1 MAIDQNSIPKD
12 LRPLNVARTIA
23 EEPRIAANAT
33 AAVRN
38 LEGFF
43 PPNPVGEVISPRSRP
58 AYYPAVTVSDAGF
71 VGLGFGNPP
80 MAWFPCPPTAP
91 LGSGCGGAVAAG
103 FPEVPSYGNRIGSNA
118 VDQGTDEGGEDS
130 VSAKK
135 IKLLCSFGGKILP
148 RPSDGALRYVG
159 GQTRIIGV
167 RRDVNFNDLLQKMM
181 DISAQPVVVKYQLP
195 DEDLDAL
202 VSVSCQEDLENMMEE
217 YEKLVESSSEGS
229 AKLRVFLFSASEID
243 PPGLLQFDDLQDNG
257 QKYVDAVNGI
267 PETVGGGLTRKESI
281 ASAASTQNSDS
292 LVSGVDGVDSSG
304 PGQGDGSPRVT
315 APGGAAV
322 SASHDAASR
331 LVYVDAN
338 PVMYA
343 DAPAVPMGT
352 PATVLAT
359 PPQMPSSRPENEIE
373 RTLPAMVQTQ
383 PPLGFELHKPSA
395 MEFPSA
401 AAYMQGYVDPHF
413 SSQIGYVNPQLMGIS
428 PGSMYWHADHTQQL
442 PHQFVSAMHMT
453 MAAPSPHLGIKPNG
467 VQAVQQF
474 MNPQQV
480 RMDSYTEDSAYGQRV
495 VQSPGDQNFS
505 AYQTQPP
512 PSQAPAAA
520 QTRGYSWHQV
530 QPPEHVVSY
539 GGWVPQQQGM
549 FPDKIQRMDDCYM
562 CQKALPH
569 VHSDTLLQYRGE
581 SSAST
586 VSDTNLAFH
595 SLNTEE
601 NMRARPANRVAVTG
615 TLVDGSVEHQGSGNI
630 PRAVGQIDADVAAPQ
645 YGILGFPP
653 NLEVQHDN
661 ERVLNL
667 DRHGHPRMFSSG
679 LMRVAGDA
687 QSYGAFMG
695 NIPQSQQEDAM
706 QEPFVPLQYQAK
718 QEAFMNRPVVND
730 NPPVRVVPFQTSETL
745 VNESSTEYSG
755 KIPGYVKK
763 DVSDSSTSYDH
774 LRAIDGRMEALQIN
788 SPDGSGSSEQFRSPV
803 NKPKKDESPDN
814 GTQMAEQEMF
824 QVNSFIQPGIFPDG
838 NHLNPIGVVTPNEV
852 IHLHNIQPVE
862 SSQLA
867 KAPVLENSGQY
878 PHLKMGH
885 PQLAPDEKWHSKAAF
900 SGVDSAYATDRISQ
914 PIGEWKDAVLQSR
927 VVPNDV
933 GSIAVAAAG
942 TFPTSIPLQSAVI
955 ADNWDPAPS
964 SSLFSNQDPWNLK
977 HDSHFPPP
985 KPSKVPTSREP
996 FSTRDLPVEN
1006 PSGNNGESSAK
1017 MRLEEG
1023 ILNQSSGNLKK
1034 DLSSENLRLLK
1045 GTVEEQIKQDLQA
1058 VAEGVAASVLQSST
1072 HSNPDLSI
1080 QENNKV
1086 QAESNRGRELPDVD
1100 AEAQSRA
1107 KVEDIK
1113 PKLSD
1118 KTGPL
1123 LPISD
1128 GIGRL
1133 QIIKNSDLEELR
1145 ELGSGTFG
1153 TVYHGKWRG
1162 TDVAIK
1168 RINDRCFS
1176 GKPSEQERMRDDFWN
1191 EAIKLADLHHP
1202 NVVAFYGVV
1211 LDGPGGC
1218 VATVTEYMVNGS
1230 LRNALQKN
1238 DKILDKRKRIL
1249 IAMDVAFGM
1258 EYLHGKNIVHF
1269 DLKSD
1274 NLLVNLRDP
1283 QRPICKVGDLGLS
1296 KVKCQTLISGGV
1308 RGTLPWMAPELLN
1321 GSSSLVSEKVDVFSF
1336 GIVMWEL
1343 LTGEEPYA
1351 DLHYGAIIGGIV
1363 SNTLRPP
1370 VPESCDPVWRSLME
1384 RCWSSEPPERPN
1396 FTEIANELRAMA
1408 ANLPPKGQAHQQQ
1421 TQK

>member
-1 MAIDQNSIPKD
+1 MAVDQNSIPKN

-23 EEPRIAANAT
+23 EEPRIAAT

-38 LEGFF
+38 MEGFF
-43 PPNPVGEVISPRSRP
+43 PSNPVREGSSPRSRP
-58 AYYPAVTVSDAGF
+58 AYYPAATVSDAGF

-80 MAWFPCPPTAP
+80 MAWFPRPPPAP
-91 LGSGCGGAVAAG
+91 IGPGGGGVVLAG
-103 FPEVPSYGNRIGSNA
+103 FPEVASNGNRIGGNA
-118 VDQGTDEGGEDS
+118 ADQRTDEAGDDS
-130 VSAKK
+130 ASAKK
-135 IKLLCSFGGKILP
+135 VKLLCSFGGKILP
-148 RPSDGALRYVG
+148 RPSDGTLRYVG
-159 GQTRIIGV
+159 GQTRIIGM
-167 RRDVNFNDLLQKMM
+167 RRDISFNDLLHKMM

-202 VSVSCQEDLENMMEE
+202 VSVSCQEDIENMMEE
-217 YEKLVESSSEGS
+217 YEKLVESSSDGS
-229 AKLRVFLFSASEID
+229 AKLRVFLFSASELD
-243 PPGLLQFDDLQDNG
+243 PPGLRQFDDLQDTG

-267 PETVGGGLTRKESI
+267 PEIVGGGITRKESI

-292 LVSGVDGVDSSG
+292 LVSGGDGVISLG
-304 PGQGDGSPRVT
+304 PGQGDGGGPPSPTMSSSPRVT
-315 APGGAAV
+315 APTTAAPA
-322 SASHDAASR
+322 SAHDAATR
-331 LVYVDAN
+331 LVYVDPN
-338 PVMYA
+338 PVMYT
-343 DAPAVPMGT
+343 DAQAVSMGT
-352 PATVLAT
+352 LAT
-359 PPQMPSSRPENEIE
+359 GLAATLQQIPSSRPELEIE

-383 PPLGFELHKPSA
+383 SSLGFELHQPSA
-395 MEFPSA
+395 MEFPPA
-401 AAYMQGYVDPHF
+401 AAYMQAYVDPH
-413 SSQIGYVNPQLMGIS
+413 SQIGYVNPQLMGIE
-428 PGSMYWHADHTQQL
+428 PGSMFWRADHGQQL
-442 PHQFVSAMHMT
+442 SNQFVSAVHMT
-453 MAAPSPHLGIKPNG
+453 MAAPSHVVIRPNG
-467 VQAVQQF
+467 VQAVQQV
-474 MNPQQV
+474 MKPQQV
-480 RMDSYTEDSAYGQRV
+480 RMDSYTEEYAYGQRL
-495 VQSPGDQNFS
+495 VQPLGDQNS
-505 AYQTQPP
+505 KAYQNQPP
-512 PSQAPAAA
+512 PSQAPVAA
-520 QTRGYSWHQV
+520 QTRGYWHQV
-530 QPPEHVVSY
+530 QPLEHVVSY

-549 FPDKIQRMDDCYM
+549 FHDKIQRLDDCYM

-569 VHSDTLLQYRGE
+569 VHSDTSLQYQGE

-586 VSDTNLAFH
+586 VSDTDVAFH

-601 NMRARPANRVAVTG
+601 NMRARHANRVAVTG
-615 TLVDGSVEHQGSGNI
+615 ALVDGSVELKGSGTI
-630 PRAVGQIDADVAAPQ
+630 PRVVGQIDPDVAALQ
-645 YGILGFPP
+645 YGMLGFPS

-661 ERVLNL
+661 DRVLLQNL

-679 LMRVAGDA
+679 LMRV
-687 QSYGAFMG
+687 G
-695 NIPQSQQEDAM
+695 NIPQSQQENVL
-706 QEPFVPLQYQAK
+706 QEPFVPFQYQAK
-718 QEAFMNRPVVND
+718 QEAFMNRPITND
-730 NPPVRVVPFQTSETL
+730 NPPVRVVPFQTSEPL

-755 KIPGYVKK
+755 MVPGFVQK

-774 LRAIDGRMEALQIN
+774 LRATDGRMEALQIK
-788 SPDGSGSSEQFRSPV
+788 SPDTNGSSEQFSSPV
-803 NKPKKDESPDN
+803 NKPKKDETPEN
-814 GTQMAEQEMF
+814 RPQIAEKEIF
-824 QVNSFIQPGIFPDG
+824 QANSFIQPGIFADG
-838 NHLNPIGVVTPNEV
+838 NHLKPIEAVQSSPNEV
-852 IHLHNIQPVE
+852 IQLHNIQPVE
-862 SSQLA
+862 NSQFA
-867 KAPVLENSGQY
+867 KAPVLGNSEQY

-885 PQLAPDEKWHSKAAF
+885 PYLPPDEVWHSKAAF

-914 PIGEWKDAVLQSR
+914 PIGEWKDAVLHSR

-933 GSIAVAAAG
+933 GSIAVAATG
-942 TFPTSIPLQSAVI
+942 NLPTSIPLQSAVI

-964 SSLFSNQDPWNLK
+964 SSLFSNQDPWNLQ
-977 HDSHFPPP
+977 HDSHFPPLNLN
-985 KPSKVPTSREP
+985 KVPTSREP
-996 FSTRDLPVEN
+996 FVKRDLLVEN

-1017 MRLEEG
+1017 MRLEG
-1023 ILNQSSGNLKK
+1023 VLNQSSGNLNK
-1034 DLSSENLRLLK
+1034 DLSSGNIRFLK

-1072 HSNPDLSI
+1072 HSNPDSSI

-1086 QAESNRGRELPDVD
+1086 QAEANRGRELPDGD
-1100 AEAQSRA
+1100 AEANNRA

-1118 KTGPL
+1118 KTCPVF
-1123 LPISD
+1123 PISD

-1133 QIIKNSDLEELR
+1133 QIIMNSDLEELR

-1202 NVVAFYGVV
+1202 NVLAFYGVV
-1211 LDGPGGC
+1211 LDGPGGS

-1283 QRPICKVGDLGLS
+1283 HRPICKVGDLGLS

-1336 GIVMWEL
+1336 GVVMWEL

-1370 VPESCDPVWRSLME
+1370 VPESCDHVWRSLME
-1384 RCWSSEPPERPN
+1384 RCWSSVPSERPN
-1396 FTEIANELRAMA
+1396 FTEIAIELRAMA

-1421 TQK
+1421 PQT